1 MGFNMKIFPKELKF
15 FDQFELSSQ
24 NLLKG
29 AKEFLDLMENY
40 KTQRLSEKVETLR
53 VIEHEG
59 DIITHETMEKLNT
72 TFLTPIDREDIHA
85 LISKLDDV
93 LDFIESSAVRM
104 YLFKINQ
111 PTEQSVKLT
120 VILFKAVE
128 QVVEA
133 ISRLRNIKKTDS
145 ILHHCIEINR
155 LENEGD
161 IIQRTAIGDLFECC
175 VNPVEIIKW
184 KEIYENIETAIDKCE
199 DVANVIEGIVLKNA

>member
-1 MGFNMKIFPKELKF
+1 MKIFPKELRF

-29 AKEFLDLMENY
+29 AKEFLNLMEDFQPQ
-40 KTQRLSEKVETLR
+40 KLTDKVEAIR

-59 DIITHETMEKLNT
+59 DIITHETIEKLNT

-104 YLFKINQ
+104 HIFKINQ
-111 PTEQSVKLT
+111 PTKQSIKLT
-120 VILFKAVE
+120 VILFRAVE

-133 ISRLRNIKKTDS
+133 ISRLRNIRKSDS

-161 IIQRTAIGDLFECC
+161 VIQRTAIGDLFECC
-175 VNPVEIIKW
+175 TNPVEIIKW

>member
-1 MGFNMKIFPKELKF
+1 MKIFPTELKF
-15 FDQFELSSQ
+15 FDQFELSAQ

-29 AKEFLDLMENY
+29 AKAFLNLMENFQLQ
-40 KTQRLSEKVETLR
+40 TLSEKIETIR
-53 VIEHEG
+53 IIEHEG
-59 DIITHETMEKLNT
+59 DIITHETIEKLNT

-104 YLFKINQ
+104 QMFKVNS
-111 PTEQSVKLT
+111 PTEQSIKLT
-120 VILFKAVE
+120 VVLLKAVE

-133 ISRLRNIKKTDS
+133 ISRLRNIKKPDF

-161 IIQRTAIGDLFECC
+161 IIQRDAIADLFECC
-175 VNPVEIIKW
+175 VNPIEVIKW

>member
-1 MGFNMKIFPKELKF
+1 MKIFPKELKF
-15 FDQFELSSQ
+15 FDQFEMSAK

-29 AKEFLDLMENY
+29 AKEFLSLMENFQLQ
-40 KTQRLSEKVETLR
+40 TLSEKVETLR
-53 VIEHEG
+53 IIEHEG
-59 DIITHETMEKLNT
+59 DIITHETIEKLNT

-104 YLFKINQ
+104 LIFKVNG

-120 VILFKAVE
+120 VILYKAVE

-133 ISRLRNIKKTDS
+133 ITRLRNIKKTDS

-175 VNPVEIIKW
+175 TNPVEIIKW

>member
-1 MGFNMKIFPKELKF
+1 MKIFPKELKF
-15 FDQFELSSQ
+15 FDQFELSAQ

-29 AKEFLDLMENY
+29 AKEFLNLLENY
-40 KTQRLSEKVETLR
+40 QAQGLNERIETLR

-59 DIITHETMEKLNT
+59 DIITHETIEKLNT

-104 YLFKINQ
+104 QMFKISC
-111 PTEQSVKLT
+111 PTEQSIKLT
-120 VILFKAVE
+120 VVLYKAVE

-133 ISRLRNIKKTDS
+133 ISGLRNIKQPDS
-145 ILHHCIEINR
+145 IIRHCIEINR

-161 IIQRTAIGDLFECC
+161 IIQRTAIADLFECC
-175 VNPVEIIKW
+175 IDPIEIIKW

>member
-1 MGFNMKIFPKELKF
+1 MKIFPKELKF
-15 FDQFELSSQ
+15 FDQFELSAQ

-29 AKEFLDLMENY
+29 AKEFLNLLENY
-40 KTQRLSEKVETLR
+40 QAQGLNERIETLR

-59 DIITHETMEKLNT
+59 DIITHQTIEKLNT

-104 YLFKINQ
+104 QMFKISC
-111 PTEQSVKLT
+111 PTEQSIKLT
-120 VILFKAVE
+120 VVLFKAVE

-133 ISRLRNIKKTDS
+133 ISRLRNIKQPES
-145 ILHHCIEINR
+145 IIHHCIEINR

-161 IIQRTAIGDLFECC
+161 IIQRNAIADLFECC
-175 VNPVEIIKW
+175 VNPIEIIKW

>member
-1 MGFNMKIFPKELKF
+1 VKIFPKELKF
-15 FDQFELSSQ
+15 FDQFELSAQ

-29 AKEFLDLMENY
+29 AKEFLNLLENY
-40 KTQRLSEKVETLR
+40 QAQGLNERIETLR

-59 DIITHETMEKLNT
+59 DIITHETIEKLNT

-104 YLFKINQ
+104 QMFKINC
-111 PTEQSVKLT
+111 PTEQSIKLT
-120 VILFKAVE
+120 VVLYKAVE

-133 ISRLRNIKKTDS
+133 ISRLRNIKQPES
-145 ILHHCIEINR
+145 IIHHCIEINR

-161 IIQRTAIGDLFECC
+161 IIQRAAIADLFECC
-175 VNPVEIIKW
+175 INPIEIIKW

>member
-1 MGFNMKIFPKELKF
+1 MKIFPKELKF
-15 FDQFELSSQ
+15 FDQFELSSR
-24 NLLKG
+24 NVLKG
-29 AKEFLDLMENY
+29 ARAFLDLMENY
-40 KTQRLSEKVETLR
+40 PTQKLSEKIESLR

-59 DIITHETMEKLNT
+59 DIITHETIEKLNT

-104 YLFKINQ
+104 QIFKVAQ
-111 PTEQSVKLT
+111 PTEKSVKLT
-120 VILFKAVE
+120 VVLHKAVE

-133 ISRLRNIKKTDS
+133 ISGLRNIKKPES

-161 IIQRTAIGDLFECC
+161 IIQRTAIADLFECC
-175 VNPVEIIKW
+175 PDPVEIIKW

>member
-1 MGFNMKIFPKELKF
+1 MKIFPKDIKF

-29 AKEFLDLMENY
+29 AKAFLDLMENFNV
-40 KTQRLSEKVETLR
+40 RDLGEKVENLR

-59 DIITHETMEKLNT
+59 DIITHETIEKLNK

-93 LDFIESSAVRM
+93 LDFIESSAIRM
-104 YLFKINQ
+104 QIFKVSAS
-111 PTEQSVKLT
+111 TKQSVKLS
-120 VILFKAVE
+120 VILLRSVE

-133 ISRLRNIKKTDS
+133 IFRLRNIKKSES
-145 ILHHCIEINR
+145 ILLHCIEINR

-161 IIQRTAIGDLFECC
+161 LVQRSAIGDLFDCC
-175 VNPVEIIKW
+175 TDPVEIIKW

-199 DVANVIEGIVLKNA
+199 DVANVIESIVLKNA